1 MQKGFLLLLLIAG
14 SVTGQAQSLRD
25 LLYGGKLKSDSNTV
39 VRKTD
44 DLSTKIDTGQKKPVA
59 VVKDSL
65 AKGSDSVK
73 KVAMTMDST
82 GAVVT
87 TTTDLVDSVEVTAT
101 PTTAPALPAKNN
113 TRLWKE
119 FTDSLVTTLTPDFD
133 RANKIKKGT
142 YHVLAAYEI
151 DTDGR
156 VTITNVGITPANE
169 MLQALIRQ
177 YLDSTPLQLAPT
189 MDSAGKPRK
198 TRRSGS
204 FTITKN

>member
-14 SVTGQAQSLRD
+14 SFTGQAQSLRD

-59 VVKDSL
+59 VVKDSV
-65 AKGSDSVK
+65 AKGADLVK
-73 KVAMTMDST
+73 KATLPMDST
-82 GAVVT
+82 GTVAAIEDSSET
-87 TTTDLVDSVEVTAT
+87 TTTEMATA
-101 PTTAPALPAKNN
+101 APALPAKNN

-119 FTDSLVTTLTPDFD
+119 YTDSLVTTLTPDFD

-142 YHVLAAYEI
+142 YHVLVAYEI

-156 VTITNVGITPANE
+156 VAITNVGITPANE

-189 MDSAGKPRK
+189 LDSTGKPRK

-204 FTITKN
+204 FTLTKD